1 MRTLLLASLV
11 IALAAVSAPA
21 FFKRYM
27 EGTSSV
33 AANEVTEIDAATGE
47 TRETSPASDL
57 VEIAASDNG
66 HFYVEAEINFGR
78 VRMMVDTGATTIA
91 LRESDALEAGIRLRP
106 GDFVHPVQTAN
117 GMTHAAEAE
126 LDTIA
131 IGSIEIENVR
141 ALVIPD
147 DQLAISLLGG
157 SFLSR
162 LARFEVA
169 EGTLIFEN

>member
-1 MRTLLLASLV
+1 MRTLLLASIV

-27 EGTSSV
+27 EGAPAV
-33 AANEVTEIDAATGE
+33 RANEVAEAA
-47 TRETSPASDL
+47 REPGAASQASDQ
-57 VEIAASDNG
+57 VEIAASGDG
-66 HFYVEAEINFGR
+66 HFYVEAEINFGH
-78 VRMMVDTGATTIA
+78 VRMMVDTGATAIA
-91 LRESDALEAGIRLRP
+91 LRESDALEVGIRLRP

-117 GMTHAAEAE
+117 GTTHAAEAE

-162 LARFEVA
+162 LARFEIA